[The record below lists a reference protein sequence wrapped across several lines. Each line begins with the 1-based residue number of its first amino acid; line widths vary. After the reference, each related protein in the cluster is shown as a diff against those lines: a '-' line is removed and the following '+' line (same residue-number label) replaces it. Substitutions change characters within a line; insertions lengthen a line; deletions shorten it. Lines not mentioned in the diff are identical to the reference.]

1 MTNTV
6 ISTRARAKQ
15 WDSNFFREYVRGN
28 RYKPFMGSD
37 ENAVIQVNMNLTKN
51 QGDAF
56 TFNLVGAIDAA
67 AGPNNGSTSL
77 VGNEKA
83 MPNDGWQVNVG
94 VVRDAVVINGMEVQA
109 SAFDAREA
117 ARVQLKELSNRYLRN
132 SITTALGSI
141 DGIPYTTATSGQRN
155 TWNANN
161 SDRVLYGNLTANYNA
176 TMATALTSI
185 TAGQKLSRAVV
196 SMAKRRAM
204 NAVAV
209 NGEGIRPVRYGQ
221 DFESFVMFVDSRSYR
236 DLVEDMG
243 SNWQQAQPRSE
254 DNPLFKTP
262 MSLWWDNVLVV
273 NVPSI
278 ASLGN
283 VGAGGTVPVSPYYL
297 CGAQAIGLAWAQ
309 TTQTTVRKEDDY
321 GFQRGVGFMEIRG
334 LGKIQWGQGGT
345 AKDWGVLSGFVA
357 AAADA

>member
-1 MTNTV
+1 MTNTT

-15 WDSNFFREYVRGN
+15 WDTDFFREYVRDN
-28 RYKPFMGSD
+28 RYKPFMGSN

-56 TFNLVGAIDAA
+56 TFNLVGAIDAT
-67 AGPNNGSTSL
+67 AGPNTGGTAL
-77 VGNEKA
+77 VGTEKV
-83 MPNDGWQVNVG
+83 MPNDGWQVTVG
-94 VVRDAVVINGMEVQA
+94 VVRDAVVINGLEVQA

-141 DGIPYTTATSGQRN
+141 DGIPYATATAAQRN
-155 TWNANN
+155 SWNAANA
-161 SDRVLYGNLTANYNA
+161 DRVLYGNLTANYNA

-185 TAGQKLSRAVV
+185 TGTQTLTRAVV

-204 NAVAV
+204 AAVTV
-209 NGEGIRPVRYGQ
+209 NGEGLRPVRYGQ
-221 DFESFVMFVDSRSYR
+221 DFEAFVMFVDSRAFR
-236 DLVEDMG
+236 DLTLDMS
-243 SNWQQAQPRSE
+243 SNWQNAMPRSE

-262 MSLWWDNVLVV
+262 MSLYWDNVLVV

-283 VGAGGTVPVSPYYL
+283 VGAGGTVAVSPYYL

-309 TTQTTVRKEDDY
+309 TTTTTVRKEDDY

-334 LGKIQWGQGGT
+334 LGKIQWAQGGV

>member
-1 MTNTV
+1 MANTV

-15 WDSNFFREYVRGN
+15 WDTDFFREYVRDN

-37 ENAVIQVNMNLTKN
+37 ESAIIQVNMDLTRR

-56 TFNLVGAIDAA
+56 TFNLVGAIDAT
-67 AGPNNGSTSL
+67 AGPNTGGTAL
-77 VGNEKA
+77 VGAEKA
-83 MPNDGWQVNVG
+83 MPNDGWQINVG
-94 VVRDAVVINGMEVQA
+94 VVRDAVVINGMEIQA

-141 DGIPYTTATSGQRN
+141 DGIAYATASAGQRD
-155 TWNANN
+155 TWNTNN
-161 SDRVLYGNLTANYNA
+161 ADRVLYGNAVSNYNA
-176 TMATALTSI
+176 IHATALDNI
-185 TAGQKLSRAVV
+185 AGTETLTRAVV
-196 SMAKRRAM
+196 SLAKRRAQE
-204 NAVAV
+204 AVTV
-209 NGEGIRPVRYGQ
+209 NGEGIRPYRFGQ
-221 DFESFVMFVDSRSYR
+221 DFEAFVMFVGSKGFR
-236 DLVEDMG
+236 DLTLDMG
-243 SNWQQAQPRSE
+243 SNWQNAMPRAD

-278 ASLGN
+278 ADLGL
-283 VGAGGTVPVSPYYL
+283 VGTGGTVNVAPYYL
-297 CGAQAIGLAWAQ
+297 CGAQAVGLAWAQ

-334 LGKIQWGQGGT
+334 VGKIQWGQGGT
-345 AKDWGVLSGFVA
+345 AKDWSVLSGFIA
-357 AAADA
+357 AAADQ